1 MADQEKT
8 TLFAETNFRNQRTR
22 FGIKRKDRTK
32 HTYIIGKTGMGKTTL
47 LENMAIQDIQSGEG
61 IGIIDPHGEFA
72 EKMLDFVPKERIN
85 DVVYF
90 NPADLDYPIGFNP
103 LQQVSTDQRHVVS
116 SGLLGVFKK
125 IFGVEVFS
133 ARMEYFLA
141 NSIFAHLELPDSTL
155 LGVNRIFGDKEYRK
169 KIVSGIQ
176 DPIVRSFWE
185 NEFAKMP
192 EQFMREAVAA
202 IQNKVGQFS
211 GNPLIRNI
219 VGQTDTAMD
228 LREIMD
234 KKKILIM
241 NLSKGKVGEEN
252 SRLLGA
258 MLVTKIYLTAMSRV
272 DIKKEEDRPD
282 FYLYV
287 DEFQNFATDSFASIL
302 SEARKYRLNLT
313 LAHQYMAQMD
323 EMVQDA
329 VIGNVGT
336 MITFRVGGD
345 DAEILEKE
353 FGPEFMTSDLVNLG
367 FAQIY
372 LKLMIDGIASRPFS
386 AETLP
391 PFPKP
396 EESHKD
402 EIVEVS
408 RKRYGTPKK
417 TVEEKIRKWSG
428 FFTES
433 EKADAI
439 AKGEWVEPVKESS
452 FAKASEDEG
461 GRASRRPQRKLYEA
475 KCAVDGETVM
485 VPFEP
490 DPRRPVYCEKH
501 LEAIRSGELKMPT
514 RREMQ
519 RKDMGQRERIFEPR
533 NESGYRRQESRNYGE
548 PRDYGVNRRQERE
561 VAERKSRENRF
572 QSEETKR
579 PPMRQDVNPPA
590 PSRGIE
596 PRKKDLETSFIPM
609 TRSQNIREDGGVKN
623 NEPHGFGS
631 RAAVEL
637 NRTPFQPRAYER
649 GVGIETKSVVRTDN
663 AEKPISLS
671 ALKPRAGE
679 KREDNE
685 KKELEKNKPEDHVRK
700 GPNLEE
706 LRKILQESLAD
717 GKRIV
722 PKSEN
727 RGQEF
732 KNSGTLKPGDSIK
745 F

>member
-90 NPADLDYPIGFNP
+90 NPGDLDYPIGFNP

-141 NSIFAHLELPDSTL
+141 NSIFAHLELSDSTL

-176 DPIVRSFWE
+176 DPIVKSFWE

-219 VGQTDTAMD
+219 VGQTDTALN

-258 MLVTKIYLTAMSRV
+258 MLVTKLYLTAMSRV

-345 DAEILEKE
+345 DAEVLEKE
-353 FGPEFMTSDLVNLG
+353 FGPEFMVPDLVNLG

-386 AETLP
+386 AETLA

-402 EIVEVS
+402 EIIEIS
-408 RKRYGTPKK
+408 RKRYGTSKEI
-417 TVEEKIRKWSG
+417 VEEKIRKWSG

-439 AKGEWVEPVKESS
+439 AKGEWVEPVKT
-452 FAKASEDEG
+452 EDTSDK
-461 GRASRRPQRKLYEA
+461 RQATRPQRKLYEA

-501 LEAIRSGELKMPT
+501 LEAIRSGELRQPP
-514 RREMQ
+514 RREMP
-519 RKDMGQRERIFEPR
+519 QREPQARGPETGFNQR
-533 NESGYRRQESRNYGE
+533 NESVYRRQESRGNDIRRE
-548 PRDYGVNRRQERE
+548 AMPMPRQERDNTE
-561 VAERKSRENRF
+561 RFSKERRFPSEERKAA
-572 QSEETKR
+572 
-579 PPMRQDVNPPA
+579 PPRQT
-590 PSRGIE
+590 I
-596 PRKKDLETSFIPM
+596 
-609 TRSQNIREDGGVKN
+609 KN
-623 NEPHGFGS
+623 NEPQGS
-631 RAAVEL
+631 NPRAAVLQRRIPPE
-637 NRTPFQPRAYER
+637 PRADYER
-649 GVGIETKSVVRTDN
+649 KVGIETKPVVRFGN
-663 AEKPISLS
+663 SEKPISLS
-671 ALKPRAGE
+671 ALAPRVNE
-679 KREDNE
+679 RREDE
-685 KKELEKNKPEDHVRK
+685 AKKEPEKNTHQDAVRK

-706 LRKILQESLAD
+706 LRKILQDSLAD

-722 PKSEN
+722 PKIEN
-727 RGQEF
+727 KDLNKR
-732 KNSGTLKPGDSIK
+732 SGGVLKPGDSIK

>member
-90 NPADLDYPIGFNP
+90 NPGDLDYPIGFNP

-176 DPIVRSFWE
+176 DPIVKSFWE

-336 MITFRVGGD
+336 MIAFRVGGD

-386 AETLP
+386 AQTLP

-402 EIVEVS
+402 EIIEVS
-408 RKRYGTPKK
+408 RKRYGTPKEI
-417 TVEEKIRKWSG
+417 VEEKIRKWSG

-439 AKGEWVEPVKESS
+439 AKGEWIEPPKEDTSDKRQ
-452 FAKASEDEG
+452 AT
-461 GRASRRPQRKLYEA
+461 RPQRKLYEA
-475 KCAVDGETVM
+475 KCAVDGEIVM

-501 LEAIRSGELKMPT
+501 LEAARSGELKAPPRQAAPINGA
-514 RREMQ
+514 RREIP
-519 RKDMGQRERIFEPR
+519 RKEDAGVFRGRDEGRGSGDFIRERDDRERIGPQRETALRSQRESGFSSGGSERRFIRQTEKKEAVSGRELKSESQINRRPFIR
-533 NESGYRRQESRNYGE
+533 KESYNDGWETVSRQNQESGYDRSRR
-548 PRDYGVNRRQERE
+548 
-561 VAERKSRENRF
+561 
-572 QSEETKR
+572 
-579 PPMRQDVNPPA
+579 
-590 PSRGIE
+590 
-596 PRKKDLETSFIPM
+596 
-609 TRSQNIREDGGVKN
+609 
-623 NEPHGFGS
+623 
-631 RAAVEL
+631 
-637 NRTPFQPRAYER
+637 
-649 GVGIETKSVVRTDN
+649 IETKPVVRAGN
-663 AEKPISLS
+663 AGEPISLS
-671 ALKPRAGE
+671 ALTPRTS
-679 KREDNE
+679 E
-685 KKELEKNKPEDHVRK
+685 KKEDEKGFEKNNQQNTVKK

-727 RGQEF
+727 RASQN
-732 KNSGTLKPGDSIK
+732 KNGGILKPGDSIK